1 VNKVFLAGKLMIKP
15 DVAYTPKGGKI
26 LKFPLWVEE
35 DGFSIDVVYLDRQG
49 TEDIA
54 GMTGATIMVSGAL
67 MKSKDRD
74 GTFKCKARKITWM
87 EE

>member
-1 VNKVFLAGKLMIKP
+1 VNKVFLAGRLTIKP
-15 DVAYTPKGGKI
+15 DVAYTPKGGRI

-49 TEDIA
+49 LRDFA
-54 GMTGATIMVSGAL
+54 GMVGTTVMVSGTL
-67 MKSKDRD
+67 IKSKDR
-74 GTFKCKARKITWM
+74 GGAFRCKARKIIWM